1 MGRPPPFAVPI
12 ALDLIANARLPSK
25 RAQSLQ
31 VVQVAAAFARQG
43 LAVRLLHARRIPTPS
58 LPPGQDLFRY
68 YGVPTEPA
76 PEVQA
81 LPCIDWIDRVPGP
94 LQFLPARLQEW
105 SFCRAAAR
113 AVLAGREPG
122 RVAPL
127 VLSREI
133 ESAAR
138 LVAAG
143 HRGVFLELHR
153 VPGGRLRQAL
163 LRQAL
168 RGVAGVIAI
177 SGGVA
182 QDLARFGVRE
192 PHLVIEHDGVELAPY
207 ATGKPQAVARAAIGV
222 PADVPLAVYT
232 GSLLPWKG
240 VAIVIEAARRLPAV
254 RFVVA
259 GGTDADLA
267 RLRPLASGLT
277 NLRLDGFQPPERV
290 ADYVIAADLFVVP
303 NRSRPAISARY
314 TSPLKVF
321 EAMAAGVP
329 IVASDLPSLR
339 DILTPQ
345 EEAVFVEPDDPEA
358 LARGIAGLLAD
369 PHARMQMGKRLR
381 IRAPRHS
388 WQRRAQRLVAWMSA
402 RTGLESAAD
411 RQTAASQT

>member
-1 MGRPPPFAVPI
+1 VST

-31 VVQVAAAFARQG
+31 VVQVAAAFAAQG
-43 LAVRLLHARRIPTPS
+43 LSVRLLHARRFPTPS

-68 YGVPTEPA
+68 YGVPIEPA

-81 LPCIDWIDRVPGP
+81 LRCIDWIDRVPGP
-94 LQFLPARLQEW
+94 LQFVPARLQEW
-105 SFCRAAAR
+105 SFSRSAAR
-113 AVLAGREPG
+113 AVLAGRADG
-122 RVAPL
+122 AVASL

-133 ESAAR
+133 ECAAR
-138 LVAAG
+138 LVEAG
-143 HRGVFLELHR
+143 HPGVFLELHR
-153 VPGGRLRQAL
+153 VPGGRWRRAL
-163 LRQAL
+163 LARAL
-168 RGVAGVIAI
+168 RGVAGVVAI

-182 QDLARFGVRE
+182 RDLEPFGLAAER
-192 PHLVIEHDGVELAPY
+192 LVVEHDGVELAPY
-207 ATGKPQAVARAAIGV
+207 SSGKPQAAARAAIAV
-222 PADVPLAVYT
+222 PADVPLAVYA

-240 VAIVIEAARRLPAV
+240 VEVLIEAARRLPGV

-259 GGTDADLA
+259 GGSDSDLA
-267 RLRPLASGLT
+267 RLRPQAAGLG
-277 NLRLDGFQPPERV
+277 NLRMDGFQPPERV

-303 NRSRPAISARY
+303 NRSKPAISALY

-339 DILTPQ
+339 DILTPG
-345 EEAVFVEPDDPEA
+345 EEASFVAPDDPEA
-358 LARGIAGLLAD
+358 LARGIADLLAN

-402 RTGLESAAD
+402 RAGGAHAEGSSPAEI
-411 RQTAASQT
+411 RP